1 MKRDEDDFEDLPLWR
16 YYMYPLAGA
25 VGVLAIIAVWIAFR

>member
-1 MKRDEDDFEDLPLWR
+1 MNRDEDDYEETSRWQLL
-16 YYMYPLAGA
+16 MYPIAVA